1 MSDVL
6 FVLITL
12 VFFGLCVL
20 YVHALDRMIRKD
32 DIGDPATQPVQE
44 AVR

>member
-6 FVLITL
+6 LVLVTL

-32 DIGDPATQPVQE
+32 DVDDPATEPVQE
-44 AVR
+44 TVR